1 MAETKKLFD
10 QFAPVTPEEWRAKA
24 EVDLKGADFEK
35 KMVWRTNEGFNA
47 QPLYR
52 SVDIA
57 DLKQTK
63 SLPGEFPYV
72 RGTRHNNDWKVR
84 QNINVDD
91 VKAANAKAIE
101 VLNKGINSIGFHMH
115 NSDVDLREL
124 LKGISL
130 PACEINLMCCPK
142 CAVKYAKELVEICK
156 ENGCVDTFVG
166 SISFNPFKRTFKH
179 GEPFPGDIVAMAT
192 ELMNTVKPVAH
203 LRVLSVDSLALNNA
217 GAYIYQE
224 LGYALAW
231 GAEWMAMLTDAGF
244 TADEVANRIKFN
256 MGVST
261 VYFMEIAK
269 FRAARELWALIVKQ
283 FNPANDYSCMMNVNA
298 ETSRFNQTIYD
309 SYVNLL
315 RSQTEAMSAALACV
329 DSIVVTPFDAPYKK
343 SDDFSERIARNQQIL
358 LKEESHLD
366 KVVDPAGG
374 SYYVE
379 MLTKNLAEQAWK
391 LFLDVEDK
399 GGFKAALE
407 SGDIINAV
415 NATAKERFDKVAKRR
430 EQLLGTNQFPNFTEK
445 AADKA
450 DAREACCCHC
460 GCNHACKE
468 CNCHCSCNHE
478 ETEGAVTL
486 NTKRLAEQFEE
497 VRLATEHA
505 ANTPKV
511 FMLTI
516 GNLAMRLARAQF
528 SDNFFACAGYELI
541 DNNGFKTVKEGMDA
555 AMEKKADVVVLCS
568 SDDEYAALIP
578 EAVKE
583 LDGRAE
589 LVLAGPETDEFKAMG
604 ITNFINVRTN
614 VLATLKAFNAKL
626 LK

>member
-72 RGTRHNNDWKVR
+72 RGTRYNNDWKVR
-84 QNINVDD
+84 QNIDVDD
-91 VKAANAKAIE
+91 VQAANAKAVE
-101 VLNKGINSIGFHMH
+101 VLGKGINSIGFHMH
-115 NSDVDLREL
+115 GSDVDLKAL
-124 LKGISL
+124 FKGIDL
-130 PACEINLMCCPK
+130 PACEINIMCCPK

-156 ENGCVDTFVG
+156 ENGCEDTFVG
-166 SISFNPFKRTFKH
+166 SITFNPFKRTFKH

-192 ELMNTVKPVAH
+192 ELMNVVKPVAH
-203 LRVLSVDSLALNNA
+203 LRVFSVDSLALNNA

-231 GAEWMAMLTDAGF
+231 GAEWMAMMTEAGF

-329 DSIVVTPFDAPYKK
+329 DSIVVTPFDAPYKV

-379 MLTKNLAEQAWK
+379 MLTKNLAEQGWK
-391 LFLDVEDK
+391 LFLEVEDK

-415 NATAKERFDKVAKRR
+415 NASANARFDKVAKRR

-450 DAREACCCHC
+450 DA
-460 GCNHACKE
+460 CKE

-486 NTKRLAEQFEE
+486 NTKRLATQFEE

>member
-1 MAETKKLFD
+1 MAETKKKLFD

-91 VKAANAKAIE
+91 VQAANAKAIE
-101 VLNKGINSIGFHMH
+101 VLGKGVNSIGFHMH
-115 NSDVDLREL
+115 NGDVDLKEL
-124 LKGISL
+124 FKGINL
-130 PACEINLMCCPK
+130 PACEINIHCCPK
-142 CAVKYAKELVEICK
+142 CAIKYAKELVELCK
-156 ENGCVDTFVG
+156 ESGCEDTFVG
-166 SISFNPFKRTFKH
+166 SIAFNPFKRTFKH

-192 ELMNTVKPVAH
+192 ELMNAVKPVAH

-231 GAEWMAMLTDAGF
+231 GAEWMAMMTEAGF

-256 MGVST
+256 MGIST

-298 ETSRFNQTIYD
+298 ETSCFNMTLYD

-315 RSQTEAMSAALACV
+315 RTQTEAMSAALACV

-379 MLTKNLAEQAWK
+379 MLTKNLAEQGWK

-407 SGDIINAV
+407 SGDIINAI

-460 GCNHACKE
+460 GCNH
-468 CNCHCSCNHE
+468 E
-478 ETEGAVTL
+478 EAEGAVTL

>member
-72 RGTRHNNDWKVR
+72 RGTRYNNDWKVR
-84 QNINVDD
+84 QNIDVDD
-91 VKAANAKAIE
+91 VQAANAKAVE
-101 VLNKGINSIGFHMH
+101 VLCKGINSIGFHMH
-115 NSDVDLREL
+115 GSDVDLKAL
-124 LKGISL
+124 FKGIDL
-130 PACEINLMCCPK
+130 PACEINIMCCPK

-156 ENGCVDTFVG
+156 ENGCEDTFVG
-166 SISFNPFKRTFKH
+166 SITFNPFKRTFKH

-192 ELMNTVKPVAH
+192 ELMNVVKPVAH
-203 LRVLSVDSLALNNA
+203 LRVFSVDSLALNNA

-231 GAEWMAMLTDAGF
+231 GAEWMAMMTEAGF

-298 ETSRFNQTIYD
+298 ETSRFNQTLYD

-329 DSIVVTPFDAPYKK
+329 DSIVVTPFDAPYKV

-379 MLTKNLAEQAWK
+379 MLTKNLAEQGWK

-450 DAREACCCHC
+450 DA
-460 GCNHACKE
+460 CKE

-478 ETEGAVTL
+478 EVEGAVTL
-486 NTKRLAEQFEE
+486 NTKRLATQFEE
-497 VRLATEHA
+497 IRLATEHA

-541 DNNGFKTVKEGMDA
+541 DNNGFKAVKEGMDA

-583 LDGRAE
+583 LGGRAE
-589 LVLAGPETDEFKAMG
+589 LVLAGPETDEFKALG
-604 ITNFINVRTN
+604 IEHFINVRTN

>member
-72 RGTRHNNDWKVR
+72 RGTRYNNDWKVR
-84 QNINVDD
+84 QNIDVDD
-91 VKAANAKAIE
+91 VQAANAKAVE
-101 VLNKGINSIGFHMH
+101 VLGKGINSIGFHMH
-115 NSDVDLREL
+115 GSDVDLDAL
-124 LKGISL
+124 LKGIDL
-130 PACEINLMCCPK
+130 PACEINIMCCPK
-142 CAVKYAKELVEICK
+142 CAVKYAKELVELCK
-156 ENGCVDTFVG
+156 KLGCEDTFVG
-166 SISFNPFKRTFKH
+166 SITFNPFKRTFKH

-192 ELMNTVKPVAH
+192 ELMNVVKPVAH
-203 LRVLSVDSLALNNA
+203 LRVFSVDSLALNNA

-231 GAEWMAMLTDAGF
+231 GAEWMAMMTEAGF

-298 ETSRFNQTIYD
+298 ETSRFNQTLYD

-329 DSIVVTPFDAPYKK
+329 DSIVVTPFDAPYKV

-379 MLTKNLAEQAWK
+379 MLTKNLAEQGWK

-450 DAREACCCHC
+450 DA
-460 GCNHACKE
+460 CKE

-478 ETEGAVTL
+478 EAEGAVTL
-486 NTKRLAEQFEE
+486 NTKRLATQFEE

>member
-72 RGTRHNNDWKVR
+72 RGTRYNNDWKVR
-84 QNINVDD
+84 QNIDVDD

-101 VLNKGINSIGFHMH
+101 VLGKGINSIGFHMH
-115 NSDVDLREL
+115 NGDVDLKEL
-124 LKGISL
+124 FKGINL

-142 CAVKYAKELVEICK
+142 CAIKYAKELVELCK
-156 ENGCVDTFVG
+156 ELGCEDTFVG

-192 ELMNTVKPVAH
+192 ELMNAVKPVAH
-203 LRVLSVDSLALNNA
+203 LRVFSVDSLALNNA

-244 TADEVANRIKFN
+244 SADEVANRIKFN

-298 ETSRFNQTIYD
+298 ETSCFNMTIYD

-315 RSQTEAMSAALACV
+315 RTQTEAMSAALACV

-343 SDDFSERIARNQQIL
+343 SDDFCERIARNQQIL

-407 SGDIINAV
+407 SGDIINAI

-460 GCNHACKE
+460 GCNNEEKE
-468 CNCHCSCNHE
+468 G
-478 ETEGAVTL
+478 TVTL

>member
-72 RGTRHNNDWKVR
+72 RGTRYNNDWKVR
-84 QNINVDD
+84 QDIDVDD
-91 VKAANAKAIE
+91 VKAANAKAVE

-115 NSDVDLREL
+115 NGDVDLKEL
-124 LKGISL
+124 FKGISL

-142 CAVKYAKELVEICK
+142 CAIKYAKELVELCK
-156 ENGCVDTFVG
+156 EAGCEDTFVG
-166 SISFNPFKRTFKH
+166 SINFNPFKRTFKH

-192 ELMNTVKPVAH
+192 ELMNAVKPVAH

-231 GAEWMAMLTDAGF
+231 GAEWMTMLTEAGF

-298 ETSRFNQTIYD
+298 VTSCFNLTIYD

-379 MLTKNLAEQAWK
+379 MLTKNLAEQGWK

-460 GCNHACKE
+460 GCNH
-468 CNCHCSCNHE
+468 E
-478 ETEGAVTL
+478 EAEGAVTL

-568 SDDEYAALIP
+568 SDDEYASLIP

>member
-72 RGTRHNNDWKVR
+72 RGTRYNNDWKVR
-84 QNINVDD
+84 QNIDVDD
-91 VKAANAKAIE
+91 VQAANAKAVE
-101 VLNKGINSIGFHMH
+101 VLGKGINSIGFHMH
-115 NSDVDLREL
+115 GSDVDLDAL
-124 LKGISL
+124 LKGIDL
-130 PACEINLMCCPK
+130 PACEINIMCCPK
-142 CAVKYAKELVEICK
+142 CAVKYAKELVELCK
-156 ENGCVDTFVG
+156 KLGCEDTFVG
-166 SISFNPFKRTFKH
+166 SITFNPFKRTFKH

-192 ELMNTVKPVAH
+192 ELMNVVKPVAH
-203 LRVLSVDSLALNNA
+203 LRVFSVDSLALNNA

-231 GAEWMAMLTDAGF
+231 GAEWMAMMTEAGF

-298 ETSRFNQTIYD
+298 ETSRFNQTLYD

-329 DSIVVTPFDAPYKK
+329 DSIVVTPFDAPYKV

-358 LKEESHLD
+358 HLD

-379 MLTKNLAEQAWK
+379 MLTKNLAEQGWK

-450 DAREACCCHC
+450 DA
-460 GCNHACKE
+460 CKE

-478 ETEGAVTL
+478 EAEGAVTL
-486 NTKRLAEQFEE
+486 NTKRLATQFEE

>member
-1 MAETKKLFD
+1 MAETKKKLFD

-91 VKAANAKAIE
+91 VQAANAKAIE
-101 VLNKGINSIGFHMH
+101 VLGKGVNSIGFHMH
-115 NSDVDLREL
+115 NGDVDLKEL
-124 LKGISL
+124 FKGINL
-130 PACEINLMCCPK
+130 PACEINIHCCPK
-142 CAVKYAKELVEICK
+142 CAIKYAKELVELCK
-156 ENGCVDTFVG
+156 ESGCEDTFVG
-166 SISFNPFKRTFKH
+166 SIAFNPFKRTFKH

-192 ELMNTVKPVAH
+192 ELMNAVKPVAH

-231 GAEWMAMLTDAGF
+231 GAEWMAMMTEAGF

-256 MGVST
+256 MGIST

-298 ETSRFNQTIYD
+298 ETSRYNQTIYD

-329 DSIVVTPFDAPYKK
+329 DSIVVTPFDAPYKE

-379 MLTKNLAEQAWK
+379 MLTKNLAEQGWK

-460 GCNHACKE
+460 GCNH
-468 CNCHCSCNHE
+468 E
-478 ETEGAVTL
+478 EAEGAVAL

>member
-1 MAETKKLFD
+1 MAETKKKLFD

-72 RGTRHNNDWKVR
+72 RGTRQNNDWYVR
-84 QNINVDD
+84 QNIDTED
-91 VKAANAKAIE
+91 VAAANAKALE
-101 VLNKGINSIGFHMH
+101 VLDKGITSLGFKMH
-115 NSDVDLREL
+115 KDTDLKAL
-124 LKGISL
+124 LKGIVLS
-130 PACEINLMCCPK
+130 ACEINLECCPK
-142 CAVKYAKELVEICK
+142 CALKFAAELVEMIK
-156 ENGCVDTFVG
+156 EAGCEDTFVG
-166 SISFNPFKRTFKH
+166 SITFDPFKRVFKH

-192 ELMNTVKPVAH
+192 ELLNTVKPVAH
-203 LRVLSVDSLALNNA
+203 LRVLSVDSVKLNNA

-231 GAEWMAMLTDAGF
+231 GAEWMALMTEAGF

-269 FRAARELWALIVKQ
+269 FRAARELWAMIVKQ
-283 FNPANDYSCMMNVNA
+283 FNPANDYSCMMYVNA

-374 SYYVE
+374 SYYLE
-379 MLTKNLAEQAWK
+379 MLTKNLAEASWK
-391 LFLDVEDK
+391 LFLEVEDK
-399 GGFKAALE
+399 GGFKVAVE
-407 SGDIINAV
+407 NGDIINAV
-415 NATAKERFDKVAKRR
+415 NASANARFDKVAKRR

-450 DAREACCCHC
+450 DARPAC
-460 GCNHACKE
+460 GCGCGCK
-468 CNCHCSCNHE
+468 HE
-478 ETEGAVTL
+478 VPEGAVKL
-486 NTKRLAEQFEE
+486 NTKRLAEPFEE
-497 VRLATEHA
+497 IRLATEHA
-505 ANTPKV
+505 QNTPKV

-541 DNNGFKTVKEGMDA
+541 DNNGFMTVKEGVDA
-555 AMEKKADVVVLCS
+555 AMEKQADVVVLCS

-583 LDGRAE
+583 LNGRAE
-589 LVLAGPETDEFKAMG
+589 LVLAGPETDEFKALG
-604 ITNFINVRTN
+604 INHFINVRTN

>member
-1 MAETKKLFD
+1 MAEKRKKLFD

-24 EVDLKGADFEK
+24 EVDLKGADFQK
-35 KMVWRTNEGFNA
+35 KMVWRTNEGFDA

-72 RGTRHNNDWKVR
+72 RGTRYNNDWKVR
-84 QNINVDD
+84 QNIMVDD
-91 VKAANAKAIE
+91 VKAANAKALE
-101 VLNKGINSIGFHMH
+101 VLNKGINSIGFHMP
-115 NSDVDLREL
+115 NGDVDLKEL
-124 LKGISL
+124 FKGITL
-130 PACEINLMCCPK
+130 PACEINIMCCPK
-142 CAVKYAKELVEICK
+142 CAVKYARELVDLCK
-156 ENGCVDTFVG
+156 ENGCEDTFVG
-166 SISFNPFKRTFKH
+166 SIAFNPFKRTFKH

-192 ELMNTVKPVAH
+192 ELMNAVKPVAH
-203 LRVLSVDSLALNNA
+203 LRVFSVDSLALNNA

-244 TADEVANRIKFN
+244 SADEVANRIKFN
-256 MGVST
+256 MGIST

-283 FNPANDYSCMMNVNA
+283 FNPANDFSCMMNVNA
-298 ETSRFNQTIYD
+298 ETSCFNMTIYD

-315 RSQTEAMSAALACV
+315 RSQTEAMSAALAGV
-329 DSIVVTPFDAPYKK
+329 DSLVVTPFDAPYKK

-379 MLTKNLAEQAWK
+379 MLTKNLAEAAWK
-391 LFLDVEDK
+391 LFLEVEDK

-415 NATAKERFDKVAKRR
+415 NATANARFDKVAKRR

-460 GCNHACKE
+460 GCNH
-468 CNCHCSCNHE
+468 E
-478 ETEGAVTL
+478 EKEGAVGL

-497 VRLATEHA
+497 IRLATEHA

-541 DNNGFKTVKEGMDA
+541 DNNGFNTVKEGVDA

-589 LVLAGPETDEFKAMG
+589 LVLAGPETDEFKALG

>member
-1 MAETKKLFD
+1 MAETKKKLFD

-35 KMVWRTNEGFNA
+35 KMVWRTNEGFSA

-72 RGTRHNNDWKVR
+72 RGTRYNNDWKVR
-84 QNINVDD
+84 QNIDVDD
-91 VKAANAKAIE
+91 VKAANAKALD

-115 NSDVDLREL
+115 NGDVDLKAL
-124 LKGISL
+124 LNGISL
-130 PACEINLMCCPK
+130 RNCEINLQCCPK
-142 CAVKYAKELVEICK
+142 CALKYAKELVELVK
-156 ENGCVDTFVG
+156 EAGCEDYFVG
-166 SISFNPFKRTFKH
+166 SIAFNPFKRTFKH

-231 GAEWMAMLTDAGF
+231 GAEWMAMMTDASF
-244 TADEVANRIKFN
+244 SADEVANRIKFN

-298 ETSRFNQTIYD
+298 ETSRYNQTIYD

-329 DSIVVTPFDAPYKK
+329 DSIVVIPFDAPYQK

-379 MLTKNLAEQAWK
+379 MLTKNLADQGWK

-415 NATAKERFDKVAKRR
+415 NATANERFDKVAKRR

-450 DAREACCCHC
+450 DKRDACCCHC
-460 GCNHACKE
+460 GCNH
-468 CNCHCSCNHE
+468 E
-478 ETEGAVTL
+478 EKEGAVAL

-541 DNNGFKTVKEGMDA
+541 DNNGFKTVKEGVDA

-589 LVLAGPETDEFKAMG
+589 LVLAGPETDEFKALG

>member
-1 MAETKKLFD
+1 MAETKKKLFD

-91 VKAANAKAIE
+91 VQAANAKAIE
-101 VLNKGINSIGFHMH
+101 VLGKGVNSIGFHMH
-115 NSDVDLREL
+115 NGDVDLKEL
-124 LKGISL
+124 FKGINL
-130 PACEINLMCCPK
+130 PACEINIHCCPK
-142 CAVKYAKELVEICK
+142 CAIKYAKELVELCK
-156 ENGCVDTFVG
+156 ESGCEDTFVG
-166 SISFNPFKRTFKH
+166 SIAFNPFKRTFKH

-192 ELMNTVKPVAH
+192 ELMNAVKPVAH

-231 GAEWMAMLTDAGF
+231 GAEWMAMMTEAGF

-256 MGVST
+256 MGIST

-298 ETSRFNQTIYD
+298 ETSCFNMTLYD

-315 RSQTEAMSAALACV
+315 RTQTEAMSAALACV

-379 MLTKNLAEQAWK
+379 MLTKNLAEQGWK

-460 GCNHACKE
+460 GCNH
-468 CNCHCSCNHE
+468 E
-478 ETEGAVTL
+478 EAEGAVAL

-528 SDNFFACAGYELI
+528 SDNFFACAGYELV

>member
-72 RGTRHNNDWKVR
+72 RGTRYNNDWKVR
-84 QNINVDD
+84 QNIDVDD
-91 VKAANAKAIE
+91 VQAANAKAVE
-101 VLNKGINSIGFHMH
+101 VLGKGINSIGFHMH
-115 NSDVDLREL
+115 GSDVDLKAL
-124 LKGISL
+124 FKGIDL
-130 PACEINLMCCPK
+130 PACEINIMCCPK

-156 ENGCVDTFVG
+156 ENGCEDTFVG
-166 SISFNPFKRTFKH
+166 SITFNPFKRTFKH

-192 ELMNTVKPVAH
+192 ELMNVVKPVAH
-203 LRVLSVDSLALNNA
+203 LRVFSVDSLALNNA

-231 GAEWMAMLTDAGF
+231 GAEWMAMMTEAGF

-298 ETSRFNQTIYD
+298 ETSRYNQTIYD

-329 DSIVVTPFDAPYKK
+329 DSIVVTPFDAPYKE

-379 MLTKNLAEQAWK
+379 MLTKNLAEQGWK

-450 DAREACCCHC
+450 DA
-460 GCNHACKE
+460 CKE

-478 ETEGAVTL
+478 EVEGAVTL
-486 NTKRLAEQFEE
+486 NTKRLATQFEE

>member
-91 VKAANAKAIE
+91 VKAANAKAVE
-101 VLNKGINSIGFHMH
+101 VLNKGINSLGFHMH
-115 NSDVDLREL
+115 NADVDLKEL
-124 LKGISL
+124 LKGIDL
-130 PACEINLMCCPK
+130 PACEINIHCCPK
-142 CAVKYAKELVEICK
+142 CAIKYAKELVDLCK
-156 ENGCVDTFVG
+156 ENGCEDTFVG
-166 SISFNPFKRTFKH
+166 SIAFNPFKRTFKH

-192 ELMNTVKPVAH
+192 ELMNAVKPVAH
-203 LRVLSVDSLALNNA
+203 LRIFSVDSLALNNA

-231 GAEWMAMLTDAGF
+231 GAEWMAMMTEAGF

-256 MGVST
+256 MGIST

-298 ETSRFNQTIYD
+298 ETSCFNMTLYD

-315 RSQTEAMSAALACV
+315 RTQTEAMSAALACV

-379 MLTKNLAEQAWK
+379 MLTKNLAEQGWK

-460 GCNHACKE
+460 GCNH
-468 CNCHCSCNHE
+468 E
-478 ETEGAVTL
+478 EAEGAVKL

-497 VRLATEHA
+497 IRLATEHA

>member
-460 GCNHACKE
+460 GCNH
-468 CNCHCSCNHE
+468 E
-478 ETEGAVTL
+478 EAEGAVTL

>member
-1 MAETKKLFD
+1 
-10 QFAPVTPEEWRAKA
+10 
-24 EVDLKGADFEK
+24 
-35 KMVWRTNEGFNA
+35 
-47 QPLYR
+47 
-52 SVDIA
+52 
-57 DLKQTK
+57 
-63 SLPGEFPYV
+63 
-72 RGTRHNNDWKVR
+72 
-84 QNINVDD
+84 
-91 VKAANAKAIE
+91 
-101 VLNKGINSIGFHMH
+101 
-115 NSDVDLREL
+115 
-124 LKGISL
+124 
-130 PACEINLMCCPK
+130 
-142 CAVKYAKELVEICK
+142 
-156 ENGCVDTFVG
+156 
-166 SISFNPFKRTFKH
+166 
-179 GEPFPGDIVAMAT
+179 
-192 ELMNTVKPVAH
+192 
-203 LRVLSVDSLALNNA
+203 LALNNA

-244 TADEVANRIKFN
+244 SADEVANRIKFN

-298 ETSRFNQTIYD
+298 ETTRFNQTIYD

-379 MLTKNLAEQAWK
+379 MLTKNLAEQGWK
-391 LFLDVEDK
+391 LFLEVEDK
-399 GGFKAALE
+399 GGFKTALE
-407 SGDIINAV
+407 SGDIIKAV
-415 NATAKERFDKVAKRR
+415 NASADARFDKVAKRR

-460 GCNHACKE
+460 GCNH
-468 CNCHCSCNHE
+468 E
-478 ETEGAVTL
+478 EAEGAVTL

-541 DNNGFKTVKEGMDA
+541 DNNGFKTVKEGVDA
-555 AMEKKADVVVLCS
+555 AMEKNADVVVLCS

-583 LDGRAE
+583 LNGRAE
-589 LVLAGPETDEFKAMG
+589 LVLAGPETDEFKALG
-604 ITNFINVRTN
+604 IEHFINVRTN

>member
-10 QFAPVTPEEWRAKA
+10 QFAPVPPEEWRAKA

-379 MLTKNLAEQAWK
+379 MLTKNLAEQGWK

-460 GCNHACKE
+460 GCNH
-468 CNCHCSCNHE
+468 E
-478 ETEGAVTL
+478 EAEGAVKL

-505 ANTPKV
+505 AHTPKV

-589 LVLAGPETDEFKAMG
+589 LVLAVPETDEFKAMG

>member
-72 RGTRHNNDWKVR
+72 RGTRYNNDWKAR

-101 VLNKGINSIGFHMH
+101 VLDKGINSIGFHMH
-115 NSDVDLREL
+115 NADVDLKEL
-124 LKGISL
+124 LKGIVL
-130 PACEINLMCCPK
+130 PACEINIMCCPK
-142 CAVKYAKELVEICK
+142 CAIKYAKELVQLCK
-156 ENGCVDTFVG
+156 ENGCEDTFVG
-166 SISFNPFKRTFKH
+166 SITFNPFKRTFKH

-192 ELMNTVKPVAH
+192 ELMNAVKPVAH

-231 GAEWMAMLTDAGF
+231 GAEWMAMLTEAGF
-244 TADEVANRIKFN
+244 SADEVANRIKFN

-298 ETSRFNQTIYD
+298 ETSRFNMTIYD

-315 RSQTEAMSAALACV
+315 RTQTEAMSAALACV

-343 SDDFSERIARNQQIL
+343 GDDFSERIARNQQIL

-379 MLTKNLAEQAWK
+379 MLTKNLAEQGWK

-407 SGDIINAV
+407 SGDIIEAV
-415 NATAKERFDKVAKRR
+415 NKSANERFDKVAKRR

-450 DAREACCCHC
+450 DARQGCCCC
-460 GCNHACKE
+460 CKG
-468 CNCHCSCNHE
+468 E
-478 ETEGAVTL
+478 EPEGAVKL
-486 NTKRLAEQFEE
+486 NNKRLAEQFEE
-497 VRLATEHA
+497 IRLQTEHA

-568 SDDEYAALIP
+568 SDDEYPELIP

>member
-1 MAETKKLFD
+1 MAETKKKLFD

-72 RGTRHNNDWKVR
+72 RGTRYNNDWKVR
-84 QNINVDD
+84 QNIDVND

-101 VLNKGINSIGFHMH
+101 VLGKGINSIGFHMH
-115 NSDVDLREL
+115 NGDVDLKEL
-124 LKGISL
+124 FKGINL
-130 PACEINLMCCPK
+130 PACEINIMCCPK
-142 CAVKYAKELVEICK
+142 CAIKYAKELVEICK
-156 ENGCVDTFVG
+156 ENGCEDTFVG
-166 SISFNPFKRTFKH
+166 SITFNPFKRTFKH

-231 GAEWMAMLTDAGF
+231 GAEWMAMLTEAGF

-298 ETSRFNQTIYD
+298 ETSRYNQTIYD

-329 DSIVVTPFDAPYKK
+329 DSIVVTPFDAPYKE

-379 MLTKNLAEQAWK
+379 MLTKNLAEQGWK

-407 SGDIINAV
+407 SSDIINAV

-450 DAREACCCHC
+450 DA
-460 GCNHACKE
+460 CKE

-478 ETEGAVTL
+478 EPEGAVTL
-486 NTKRLAEQFEE
+486 NTKRLATQFEE
-497 VRLATEHA
+497 VRLQTEHA

-541 DNNGFKTVKEGMDA
+541 DNNGFKTVKEGVDA

-589 LVLAGPETDEFKAMG
+589 LVLAGPETDEFKALG

>member
-35 KMVWRTNEGFNA
+35 KMVWRTNEGFSA

-72 RGTRHNNDWKVR
+72 RGTRYNNDWKVR
-84 QNINVDD
+84 QNIDVDD
-91 VKAANAKAIE
+91 VQAANAKALEI
-101 VLNKGINSIGFHMH
+101 LNKGINSIGFHFH
-115 NSDVDLREL
+115 GGDVDLKAL
-124 LKGISL
+124 FNGIDL
-130 PACEINLMCCPK
+130 PACEINIQCCPK
-142 CAVKYAKELVEICK
+142 CALSYAKQIVEICK
-156 ENGCVDTFVG
+156 ENGCEDTFVG
-166 SISFNPFKRTFKH
+166 SIAFNPFKRTFKH

-203 LRVLSVDSLALNNA
+203 LRVLSVDSLILNNA

-231 GAEWMAMLTDAGF
+231 GAEWMAMLTEAGF

-298 ETSRFNQTIYD
+298 ETSRYNQTIYD

-329 DSIVVTPFDAPYKK
+329 DSIVVTPFDAPYQK

-379 MLTKNLAEQAWK
+379 MLTKNLAEQGWK

-407 SGDIINAV
+407 NGDIINAV

-460 GCNHACKE
+460 GCNH
-468 CNCHCSCNHE
+468 E
-478 ETEGAVTL
+478 EAEGAVKL

-541 DNNGFKTVKEGMDA
+541 DNNGFMTVKEGMDA

-568 SDDEYAALIP
+568 SDDEYPELIP

>member
-72 RGTRHNNDWKVR
+72 RGTRYNNDWKVR
-84 QNINVDD
+84 QNIDVDD
-91 VKAANAKAIE
+91 VQAANAKAVE
-101 VLNKGINSIGFHMH
+101 VLGKGINSIGFHIH
-115 NSDVDLREL
+115 GSDVDLDAL
-124 LKGISL
+124 LKGIDL
-130 PACEINLMCCPK
+130 PACEINIMCCPK
-142 CAVKYAKELVEICK
+142 CAVKYAKELVELCK
-156 ENGCVDTFVG
+156 KLGCEDTFVG
-166 SISFNPFKRTFKH
+166 SITFNPFKRTFKH

-192 ELMNTVKPVAH
+192 ELMNVVKPVAH
-203 LRVLSVDSLALNNA
+203 LRVFSVDSLALNNA

-231 GAEWMAMLTDAGF
+231 GAEWMAMMTEAGF

-298 ETSRFNQTIYD
+298 ETSRFNQTLYD

-329 DSIVVTPFDAPYKK
+329 DSIVVTPFDAPYKV

-379 MLTKNLAEQAWK
+379 MLTKNLAEQGWK

-450 DAREACCCHC
+450 DA
-460 GCNHACKE
+460 CKE

-478 ETEGAVTL
+478 EAEGAVTL
-486 NTKRLAEQFEE
+486 NTKRLATQFEE
-497 VRLATEHA
+497 IRLATEHA

-541 DNNGFKTVKEGMDA
+541 DNNGFKTVKEGVDA

>member
-35 KMVWRTNEGFNA
+35 KMVWRTNEGFSA

-72 RGTRHNNDWKVR
+72 RGTRYDNDWKVR
-84 QNINVDD
+84 QNIDVDD
-91 VKAANAKAIE
+91 VHAANAKALD

-115 NSDVDLREL
+115 AGDVDLKTL
-124 LKGISL
+124 LAGINL
-130 PACEINLMCCPK
+130 PACEINIQCCPK
-142 CAVKYAKELVEICK
+142 CAVGYAKQLVELCK
-156 ENGCVDTFVG
+156 ENGCMDTFVG
-166 SISFNPFKRTFKH
+166 SIAFDPFKRTLKH
-179 GEPFPGDIVAMAT
+179 GQPFPGDIVAIAT
-192 ELMNTVKPVAH
+192 ELMNVAKPVAH
-203 LRVLSVDSLALNNA
+203 LRVLSVDSLMLNNA

-231 GAEWMAMLTDAGF
+231 GAEWMAMMTEAGF

-298 ETSRFNQTIYD
+298 ETSRFNQTMYD

-315 RSQTEAMSAALACV
+315 RTQTEAMSAALACV

-379 MLTKNLAEQAWK
+379 MLTKNLAEQGWK

-407 SGDIINAV
+407 SGDIIDAV
-415 NATAKERFDKVAKRR
+415 NKSANERFDKVAKRR

-450 DAREACCCHC
+450 DARSACHCCCK
-460 GCNHACKE
+460 G
-468 CNCHCSCNHE
+468 E
-478 ETEGAVTL
+478 EPEGAVGL
-486 NTKRLAEQFEE
+486 NNKRLAEQ
-497 VRLATEHA
+497 
-505 ANTPKV
+505 
-511 FMLTI
+511 
-516 GNLAMRLARAQF
+516 
-528 SDNFFACAGYELI
+528 
-541 DNNGFKTVKEGMDA
+541 
-555 AMEKKADVVVLCS
+555 
-568 SDDEYAALIP
+568 
-578 EAVKE
+578 
-583 LDGRAE
+583 
-589 LVLAGPETDEFKAMG
+589 
-604 ITNFINVRTN
+604 
-614 VLATLKAFNAKL
+614 
-626 LK
+626 

>member
-72 RGTRHNNDWKVR
+72 RGTRYNNDWKVR
-84 QNINVDD
+84 QNIDVDD
-91 VKAANAKAIE
+91 VQAANAKAVE
-101 VLNKGINSIGFHMH
+101 VLGKGINSIGFHMH
-115 NSDVDLREL
+115 GSDVDLKAL
-124 LKGISL
+124 FKGIDL
-130 PACEINLMCCPK
+130 PACEINIMCCPK

-156 ENGCVDTFVG
+156 ENGCEDTFVG
-166 SISFNPFKRTFKH
+166 SITFNPFKRTFKH

-192 ELMNTVKPVAH
+192 ELMNVVKPVAH
-203 LRVLSVDSLALNNA
+203 LRVFSVDSLALNNA

-231 GAEWMAMLTDAGF
+231 GAEWMAMMTEAGF

-298 ETSRFNQTIYD
+298 ETSRFNQTLYD

-329 DSIVVTPFDAPYKK
+329 DSIVVTPFDAPYKV

-379 MLTKNLAEQAWK
+379 MLTKNLAEQGWK

-450 DAREACCCHC
+450 DA
-460 GCNHACKE
+460 CKE

-486 NTKRLAEQFEE
+486 NTKRLATQFEE

-555 AMEKKADVVVLCS
+555 AMEKQADVVVLCS

-583 LDGRAE
+583 LNGRAE
-589 LVLAGPETDEFKAMG
+589 LVLAGPETDEFKALG
-604 ITNFINVRTN
+604 IEHFINVRTN

>member
-35 KMVWRTNEGFNA
+35 KMVWRTNEGFSA

-72 RGTRHNNDWKVR
+72 RGTRYDNDWKVR
-84 QNINVDD
+84 QNIDVDD
-91 VKAANAKAIE
+91 VHAANAKALE

-115 NSDVDLREL
+115 EGDVDLKTL
-124 LKGISL
+124 LAGIDL
-130 PACEINLMCCPK
+130 PACEINIQCCPK
-142 CAVKYAKELVEICK
+142 CAVGYAKQLVEICK
-156 ENGCVDTFVG
+156 EKGCVDTFVG
-166 SISFNPFKRTFKH
+166 SIAFDPFKRSLKH
-179 GEPFPGDIVAMAT
+179 GQAFPGDIVAIAT
-192 ELMNTVKPVAH
+192 ELMNVAKPVAH
-203 LRVLSVDSLALNNA
+203 LRVLSVDSLMLCNA

-231 GAEWMAMLTDAGF
+231 GCEWMALLTEAGF

-298 ETSRFNQTIYD
+298 ETTRFNLTMYD

-315 RSQTEAMSAALACV
+315 RTQTEAMSAALACV

-379 MLTKNLAEQAWK
+379 MLTKNLAEQGWK

-407 SGDIINAV
+407 SGDITNAV
-415 NATAKERFDKVAKRR
+415 NASANERFDKVAKRR

-450 DAREACCCHC
+450 DARPKCHCCCK
-460 GCNHACKE
+460 GDE
-468 CNCHCSCNHE
+468 P
-478 ETEGAVTL
+478 EGTMTL
-486 NTKRLAEQFEE
+486 NSKRLAEQFEE
-497 VRLATEHA
+497 IRLQTEHA

-568 SDDEYAALIP
+568 SDDEYPELIP

-583 LDGRAE
+583 LDGRAV

-604 ITNFINVRTN
+604 MNHFINVRTN

>member
-101 VLNKGINSIGFHMH
+101 VLGKGINSLGFYMH
-115 NSDVDLREL
+115 NGDVDLKEL
-124 LKGISL
+124 FKGINL
-130 PACEINLMCCPK
+130 PACEINIHCCPK
-142 CAVKYAKELVEICK
+142 CAIKYAKELVELCK
-156 ENGCVDTFVG
+156 ENGCEDTFVG
-166 SISFNPFKRTFKH
+166 SIAFNPFKRTFKH

-192 ELMNTVKPVAH
+192 ELMNAVKPVAH

-231 GAEWMAMLTDAGF
+231 GAEWMAMLTEAGF
-244 TADEVANRIKFN
+244 SADEVANRIKFN
-256 MGVST
+256 MGIST

-298 ETSRFNQTIYD
+298 ETSCFNMTLYD

-315 RSQTEAMSAALACV
+315 RTQTEAMSAALACV

-379 MLTKNLAEQAWK
+379 MLTKNLAEQGWK

-407 SGDIINAV
+407 SGDVINAV

-450 DAREACCCHC
+450 DA
-460 GCNHACKE
+460 CKE

-478 ETEGAVTL
+478 EPEGAVTL
-486 NTKRLAEQFEE
+486 STKRLATQFEE

-505 ANTPKV
+505 AHTPKV

-541 DNNGFKTVKEGMDA
+541 DNNGFKTVKEGIDA

>member
-72 RGTRHNNDWKVR
+72 RGTRYNNDWKVR
-84 QNINVDD
+84 QNIDVDD
-91 VKAANAKAIE
+91 VQAANAKAVE
-101 VLNKGINSIGFHMH
+101 VLGKGINSIGFHMH
-115 NSDVDLREL
+115 GSDVDLDAL
-124 LKGISL
+124 LKGIDL
-130 PACEINLMCCPK
+130 PACEINIMCCPK

-156 ENGCVDTFVG
+156 ENGCEDTFVG
-166 SISFNPFKRTFKH
+166 SITFNPFKRTFKH

-192 ELMNTVKPVAH
+192 ELMNVVKPVAH
-203 LRVLSVDSLALNNA
+203 LRVFSVDSLALNNA

-231 GAEWMAMLTDAGF
+231 GAEWMAMMTEAGF

-298 ETSRFNQTIYD
+298 ETSRYNQTIYD

-329 DSIVVTPFDAPYKK
+329 DSIVVTPFDAPYKE

-379 MLTKNLAEQAWK
+379 MLTKNLAEQGWK

-450 DAREACCCHC
+450 DA
-460 GCNHACKE
+460 CKE

-478 ETEGAVTL
+478 EVEGAVTL
-486 NTKRLAEQFEE
+486 NTKRLATQFEE

>member
-35 KMVWRTNEGFNA
+35 KMVWRTNEGFSA

-72 RGTRHNNDWKVR
+72 RGTRYDNDWKVR
-84 QNINVDD
+84 QNIDVDD
-91 VKAANAKAIE
+91 VHAANAKALE

-115 NSDVDLREL
+115 EGDVDLKTL
-124 LKGISL
+124 LAGIDL
-130 PACEINLMCCPK
+130 PACEINIQCCPK
-142 CAVKYAKELVEICK
+142 CAVGYAKQLVEICK
-156 ENGCVDTFVG
+156 EKGCVDTFVG
-166 SISFNPFKRTFKH
+166 SIAFDPFKRSLKH
-179 GEPFPGDIVAMAT
+179 GQAFPGDIVAIAT
-192 ELMNTVKPVAH
+192 ELMNVAKPVAH
-203 LRVLSVDSLALNNA
+203 LRVLSVDSLMLCNA

-231 GAEWMAMLTDAGF
+231 GCEWMALLTEAGF

-298 ETSRFNQTIYD
+298 ETTRFNLTMYD

-315 RSQTEAMSAALACV
+315 RTQTEAMSAALACV

-379 MLTKNLAEQAWK
+379 MLTKNLAEQGWK

-407 SGDIINAV
+407 IGDITNAV
-415 NATAKERFDKVAKRR
+415 NASANERFDKVAKRR

-450 DAREACCCHC
+450 DARPKCHCCCK
-460 GCNHACKE
+460 GDE
-468 CNCHCSCNHE
+468 P
-478 ETEGAVTL
+478 EGAVTL
-486 NTKRLAEQFEE
+486 NNKRLAEQFEE
-497 VRLATEHA
+497 IRLQTEHA

-541 DNNGFKTVKEGMDA
+541 DNNGFKTIKEGMDA

-568 SDDEYAALIP
+568 SDDEYPALIP

-583 LDGRAE
+583 LNGRAV

-604 ITNFINVRTN
+604 MNHFINVRTN

>member
-1 MAETKKLFD
+1 LFD

-72 RGTRHNNDWKVR
+72 RGTRYNNDWKVR
-84 QNINVDD
+84 QNIDVND
-91 VKAANAKAIE
+91 VKAANAKALEI
-101 VLNKGINSIGFHMH
+101 LDKGINSIGFHMH
-115 NSDVDLREL
+115 GSDVDLKAL
-124 LKGISL
+124 LAGIVL

-142 CAVKYAKELVEICK
+142 CALKYAKELVEICK
-156 ENGCVDTFVG
+156 ENGCEDTFVG
-166 SISFNPFKRTFKH
+166 SITFNPFKRTFKH

-231 GAEWMAMLTDAGF
+231 GAEWMTMLTEAGF

-283 FNPANDYSCMMNVNA
+283 FKPANDYSCMMNVNA
-298 ETSRFNQTIYD
+298 ETSRFNQTLYD

-329 DSIVVTPFDAPYKK
+329 DSIVVTPFDAPYKE

-379 MLTKNLAEQAWK
+379 MLTKNLAEQGWK

-450 DAREACCCHC
+450 DA
-460 GCNHACKE
+460 CKE

-486 NTKRLAEQFEE
+486 NTKRLATQFEE